1 MPLKNSLIERG
12 LFRSFASAWFSPIL
26 RIFQLL
32 DGDLAFILLSNGP
45 ASQLPAVR
53 REKRCGISLIVFSR
67 ISTLIR
73 RTRIYMRVTLTVLSE
88 GKVKGKEI
96 AVRTFPFI
104 IGRDPQ
110 CQLRPASALVSK
122 RHCAVLVRDN
132 KVFIHDFQST
142 NGTFVNG
149 RQIMGD
155 IEIRHDDQ
163 LTVGPLN
170 FAVRV
175 DTLPPVNRPTPPP
188 PSKSKSEG
196 AHDDEA
202 AALLLAGLSEEP
214 ATTEAERATDSSGV
228 PTGSTIDMEVP
239 PGGAKPPAKAEP
251 TKKTKE
257 GEADTSKSAAAIL
270 EKYRRR
276 PRQ

>member
-1 MPLKNSLIERG
+1 
-12 LFRSFASAWFSPIL
+12 
-26 RIFQLL
+26 
-32 DGDLAFILLSNGP
+32 
-45 ASQLPAVR
+45 
-53 REKRCGISLIVFSR
+53 
-67 ISTLIR
+67 
-73 RTRIYMRVTLTVLSE
+73 MRVTLIVLSE

-96 AVRTFPFI
+96 PVRTFPFI

-110 CQLRPASALVSK
+110 CQLRPGSALVSK

-142 NGTFVNG
+142 NGTYVNG

-155 IEIRHDDQ
+155 IEIRNEDQ
-163 LTVGPLN
+163 LTVGPLS

-175 DTLPPVNRPTPPP
+175 EALPPINRPTPPP
-188 PSKSKSEG
+188 PTKSEG
-196 AHDDEA
+196 SSDEEA
-202 AALLLAGLSEEP
+202 AALLLSGLSEGTIP
-214 ATTEAERATDSSGV
+214 EASQPTDSSGV

-239 PGGAKPPAKAEP
+239 PAGAKPPDKPEP
-251 TKKTKE
+251 AKKTKE
-257 GEADTSKSAAAIL
+257 SEADTSKSAASIL

>member
-1 MPLKNSLIERG
+1 M
-12 LFRSFASAWFSPIL
+12 
-26 RIFQLL
+26 Q
-32 DGDLAFILLSNGP
+32 
-45 ASQLPAVR
+45 V
-53 REKRCGISLIVFSR
+53 
-67 ISTLIR
+67 TLI
-73 RTRIYMRVTLTVLSE
+73 VLSE

-96 AVRTFPFI
+96 PVRNFPFL

-122 RHCAVLVRDN
+122 RHCAILVRGT

-142 NGTFVNG
+142 NGTFVND

-155 IEIRHDDQ
+155 IEIRSEDHV
-163 LTVGPLN
+163 TVGPLT

-175 DTLPPVNRPTPPP
+175 DALPPVSQPTPPP
-188 PSKSKSEG
+188 ASKTKSDS
-196 AHDDEA
+196 ANDEDA
-202 AALLLAGLSEEP
+202 AALLLSGLSEKKGPDSE
-214 ATTEAERATDSSGV
+214 ATDSSGV

-239 PGGAKPPAKAEP
+239 PSGANPEVKPEP
-251 TKKTKE
+251 PKKTKE
-257 GEADTSKSAAAIL
+257 DADTSKSAASIL